1 MTGKLYHR
9 GFCFSFNG
17 FKIYHSKVNLGYV
30 VTSETRFFL
39 LEKCIR
45 KRFNKKNIGD
55 MKQYLMKLEV
65 LFNIP

>member
-1 MTGKLYHR
+1 MFRKSPKHR
-9 GFCFSFNG
+9 TFRLHHE
-17 FKIYHSKVNLGYV
+17 KGYV
-30 VTSETRFFL
+30 VTTETRFFL